1 MAWQGGS
8 LRDNGDFNA
17 LVSRLRI
24 IEQRLGINQSST
36 DTAIKQMEK
45 RFRIGVKI
53 VTLSIGTAT
62 VSFVWSTPLPVDMYP
77 VDVACSAIV
86 GVMPTVTIT
95 SQDRNG
101 ATVQFA
107 SPLVAVGATVVAL
120 AVSPTHVSS

>member
-8 LRDNGDFNA
+8 LRDNADFLA
-17 LVSRLRI
+17 LASRLRI
-24 IEQRLGINQSST
+24 IEQKLGINQGAT

-62 VSFVWSTPLPVDMYP
+62 VSFVWSTPLPVDVYP
-77 VDVACSAIV
+77 VDVSCSAIV
-86 GVMPTVTIT
+86 GIMPTVTIT
-95 SQDRNG
+95 SQDKNG

-107 SPLVAVGATVVAL
+107 SPLIAVGATVVAL
-120 AVSPTHVSS
+120 AVSPTHTSS